1 MLFSM
6 KAFFALA
13 LITGVVHAEA
23 SLAGSP
29 WASPRKDLSRRVDGH
44 AFTFVNKCG
53 NAITPI
59 ITDTSCGYSP
69 RCADAAKYS
78 GPAPTVLAPGASQ
91 TLNIDSKWVGRIFA
105 SHPACGPKGESCTIT
120 EYNLDSGS
128 QFTPQTYDISNI
140 QGFTDSVQI
149 SAAGCDTVTCT
160 NANCGCTSAYPLGDT
175 TGCGN
180 DSPVRAC
187 GAGTVA
193 FTVTFCP

>member
-1 MLFSM
+1 
-6 KAFFALA
+6 
-13 LITGVVHAEA
+13 
-23 SLAGSP
+23 
-29 WASPRKDLSRRVDGH
+29 
-44 AFTFVNKCG
+44 FTFVNKCG

-193 FTVTFCP
+193 FTGMSSSVLESCCSFRRRYSHVLPLKKSK

>member
-1 MLFSM
+1 MLLPPSSPTR
-6 KAFFALA
+6 A
-13 LITGVVHAEA
+13 
-23 SLAGSP
+23 AG
-29 WASPRKDLSRRVDGH
+29 
-44 AFTFVNKCG
+44 
-53 NAITPI
+53 
-59 ITDTSCGYSP
+59 
-69 RCADAAKYS
+69 CADAAKYS

-120 EYNLDSGS
+120 EYNLGARSFSAFDISTKFVAAPDSGS

-140 QGFTDSVQI
+140 QRVHGTPSKSPLQG
-149 SAAGCDTVTCT
+149 ATTVTCT
-160 NANCGCTSAYPLGDT
+160 NANCGVVHSAYPLGTT

-193 FTVTFCP
+193 FTVTFWPLKKSKCRMFVVMSIKTGAWSTHWWNAVAVVLLRST